1 MSFKTLS
8 QMAAISALFLGATVA
23 TAADQA
29 TFYVAPNGSDS
40 NKGTEEAPFKTI
52 TQAQKAVR
60 AINGTMTGDIS
71 VILRG
76 GTYQLPATVNFTEA
90 DGGKDGHYVRYKA
103 YPNETPLVT
112 GGIPMSGW
120 TIHDEKNNIWK
131 VENVD
136 ARFRQLRERQE
147 GNSCPYA
154 EPQGQWRP
162 QLLPLEQCGL
172 HGFCVPLEWQ

>member
-40 NKGTEEAPFKTI
+40 NKGTEEATFKTI

-76 GTYQLPATVNFTEA
+76 GTYQLPSTVNFTEA
-90 DGGKDGHYVRYKA
+90 DGGKDGFYVRYKA

-131 VENVD
+131 V
-136 ARFRQLRERQE
+136 
-147 GNSCPYA
+147 
-154 EPQGQWRP
+154 
-162 QLLPLEQCGL
+162 
-172 HGFCVPLEWQ
+172 